1 MAEQAL
7 SQELQCSGDQSI
19 SYIFHL
25 AQCQLLRADYCQAA
39 ANLRE
44 VLCKSSQVSMVEV

>member
-39 ANLRE
+39 ANLKE
-44 VLCKSSQVSMVEV
+44 VLRKNSQVSTVEA